1 MPEDYIA
8 YNECFICSCAD
19 DTVRYCGACRKWL
32 CARCRRNPLLRA
44 KAAIEEALPRIFH
57 N

>member
-1 MPEDYIA
+1 MPEEYIA